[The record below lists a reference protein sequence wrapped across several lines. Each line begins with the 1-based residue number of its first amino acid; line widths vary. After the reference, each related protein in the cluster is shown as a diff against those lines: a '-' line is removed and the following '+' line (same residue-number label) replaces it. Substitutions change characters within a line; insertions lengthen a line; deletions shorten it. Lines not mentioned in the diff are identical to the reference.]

1 MGLLMWLRSNSFN
14 FAGEMWCEGMAT
26 ESVLPLSW
34 MLDFLNEFKSSTPSF
49 PPTSSSL
56 ATLKIAV
63 PGRWG
68 EAPPLLWVDGL
79 GVGVG
84 VGSTADPRPELLA

>member
-1 MGLLMWLRSNSFN
+1 
-14 FAGEMWCEGMAT
+14 MAT
-26 ESVLPLSW
+26 ESVLPLIKAW
-34 MLDFLNEFKSSTPSF
+34 ELGMLDFLYGFKAAL
-49 PPTSSSL
+49 PTSPPSL

-63 PGRWG
+63 PGLWG

-84 VGSTADPRPELLA
+84 VGSTADPRPELLAWRVA

>member
-1 MGLLMWLRSNSFN
+1 
-14 FAGEMWCEGMAT
+14 
-26 ESVLPLSW
+26 
-34 MLDFLNEFKSSTPSF
+34 MLDFLNEFKAALPPSPQ
-49 PPTSSSL
+49 PPSL

-63 PGRWG
+63 PGLWG

-84 VGSTADPRPELLA
+84 VGSTADPRPELLAGRDAAL

>member
-1 MGLLMWLRSNSFN
+1 
-14 FAGEMWCEGMAT
+14 MAT
-26 ESVLPLSW
+26 ESVLPLIKAW
-34 MLDFLNEFKSSTPSF
+34 ELGMLDFLYGFKAALPPS
-49 PPTSSSL
+49 PPSL

-63 PGRWG
+63 PGLWG

-84 VGSTADPRPELLA
+84 VGSTADPRPELLAWRVA